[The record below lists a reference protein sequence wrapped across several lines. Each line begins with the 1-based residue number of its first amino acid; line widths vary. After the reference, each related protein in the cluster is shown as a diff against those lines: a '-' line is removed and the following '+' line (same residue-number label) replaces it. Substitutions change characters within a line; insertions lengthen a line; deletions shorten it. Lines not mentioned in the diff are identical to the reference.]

1 MTVPYDC
8 LDIDALVAEIAAGN
22 HSPLFD
28 LTGDGLVNLGDR
40 DAWLAP
46 AGEINLGPGRVF
58 LVGDATLDG
67 FVDVQDFNEWN
78 ANRFT
83 IGAAWCR
90 GDFNADG
97 VVDVQDFNAW
107 NKNKFQTS
115 DRAIQSLW
123 PTTRRDPQPMETN
136 AARSDRRIR
145 PVRRKPMW
153 LRRSRRGLGL
163 QNGSMQYSPRG
174 VAVTIPSMYA
184 PKVVPLE
191 KLSPTSSSF
200 PWVTR

>member
-1 MTVPYDC
+1 M
-8 LDIDALVAEIAAGN
+8 
-22 HSPLFD
+22 
-28 LTGDGLVNLGDR
+28 
-40 DAWLAP
+40 
-46 AGEINLGPGRVF
+46 
-58 LVGDATLDG
+58 GDATLDG
-67 FVDVQDFNEWN
+67 FVDVQDFNEWD

-83 IGAAWCR
+83 MGAAWCR

-115 DRAIQSLW
+115 ARAFQSLW
-123 PTTRRDPQPMETN
+123 PTTLRDPQPMERTQPVQTDEYGLSDETDVATPLAPWAG
-136 AARSDRRIR
+136 AAKRVDAVFATRRRSDD
-145 PVRRKPMW
+145 PLV
-153 LRRSRRGLGL
+153 
-163 QNGSMQYSPRG
+163 
-174 VAVTIPSMYA
+174 VA